1 MKMKVKL
8 IVTALGA
15 AGLVSS
21 VQPAL
26 ADTITGPVVVPA
38 LPQSVAP
45 GTYTVAYPVVVTPTG
60 GTPQALTFTYN
71 STGFASTNG
80 WQAATGWQYLGQL
93 NNDANTA
100 VFGTKLADGSNLSI
114 ALSST
119 GQTQFVPGQK
129 DSTVAPGPSVGLTVT
144 NKPVGSPAL
153 PGFGAS
159 TATGSIDGRGATT
172 ATLVAAPTSVQ
183 VVGLDPGG
191 VPPASATV
199 GTGTVTPTSATATPG
214 YAVGSVAVNSN
225 QPNQSIGWGQYTVT
239 VPKTNTPTGTT
250 TVAATLAGSS
260 GSVGANGIKI
270 NNISGKGTYNVNTG
284 DINATPVET
293 AVFSVD
299 TSGNTVVGG
308 TLTANGGIT
317 NNGALTNNGNATVTG
332 NATVGG
338 TLAVSGATTTKGITN
353 TGALSTTTLAVSG
366 ATTTTGI
373 TNTGDIKTTTLA
385 TTGNA
390 TVGGNLNVTGTAT
403 LGGNSTLTG
412 NTTIGGTLG
421 VTGATTLNGATQI
434 NNTLGVTGATTIGSA
449 SGTGGNTVKVD
460 SSGIVL
466 STSGV
471 GANSVAV
478 TSAGTVAT
486 GGGASMRLA
495 NGVATFA
502 GANSAPIRVTGVLD
516 GQDQYDAV
524 NRGQLNE
531 VEKKA
536 KRSAAGAAALV
547 GIPQVEQGKN
557 FNIGVGVGG
566 VESEAAFAVG
576 GSARIARDFILKG
589 GVGFTNDT
597 TTWTVGG
604 GWSW

>member
-26 ADTITGPVVVPA
+26 ADQITGPVVVPA

-45 GTYTVAYPVVVTPTG
+45 GNYTVAYPVVVTPTG
-60 GTPQALTFTYN
+60 GSPQTLTFTYN
-71 STGFASTNG
+71 ATGFDSTNG
-80 WQAATGWQYLGQL
+80 WKAATGWTYLGQL

-114 ALSST
+114 ALSAT
-119 GQTQFVPGQK
+119 GTTQFVPTNK
-129 DSTVAPGPSVGLTVT
+129 DSVVTPPSVGLTVT

-191 VPPASATV
+191 VPPATATV
-199 GTGTVTPTSATATPG
+199 GTGAVTPTTATATPG
-214 YAVGSVAVNSN
+214 YAVGSVVVNSN
-225 QPNQSIGWGQYTVT
+225 QPDQSIGWGQYTVT
-239 VPKTNTPTGTT
+239 VPKTNAPAGTT

-293 AVFSVD
+293 AVFGVD
-299 TSGNTVVGG
+299 TSGNTTIGG
-308 TLTANGGIT
+308 TLSVAGATTTNGLT
-317 NNGALTNNGNATVTG
+317 NKGTLTNNGNATVTG
-332 NATVGG
+332 TLTVD
-338 TLAVSGATTTKGITN
+338 GATTTKGITN

-366 ATTTTGI
+366 ATTTNGI